1 MSDIQLDSTI
11 NFSRCARNKAIL
23 SIYPGAGGKDAE
35 DWALMLLRMYQK
47 YSEKKKWNFIVL
59 DKKED
64 EYGGIKNATVEITG
78 ENTYGILKN
87 ENGVHRLVRISPF
100 SSAHL
105 RHTSF
110 ALVEILPIIE
120 DREIPFKDEDLE
132 IETFRSSGPGG
143 QNVQKVETA
152 VRLYHKPTGIV
163 VTCQAERSQFKN
175 KEKALV
181 ILRGKLYQLA
191 QQEKAKTIEELKGK
205 KIKIEWGNQIRS
217 YILHPYKMVRN
228 EKTGKKYS
236 QVEDILN
243 GNLDR
248 ILNLIQ

>member
-1 MSDIQLDSTI
+1 MIGNLDSVMSI
-11 NFSRCARNKAIL
+11 NTNKAIL

-47 YSEKKKWNFIVL
+47 YAEKKKWKFAVL

-78 ENTYGILKN
+78 ENAYEILKN

-100 SSAHL
+100 SSQHL

-110 ALVEILPIIE
+110 ALVEVLPVIE
-120 DREIPFKDEDLE
+120 AREIRIKDEDLE

-152 VRLYHKPTGIV
+152 VRIKHKPTEIIV
-163 VTCQAERSQFKN
+163 SCQSERSQFQN
-175 KEKALV
+175 KEKALE
-181 ILRGKLYQLA
+181 ILRGKLYQLS
-191 QQEKAKTIEELKGK
+191 QQEKAQTIEELKGK

-217 YILHPYKMVRN
+217 YVLHPYKLVRD
-228 EKTGKKYS
+228 ERTGKKWPNI
-236 QVEDILN
+236 VEEVLE
-243 GNLDR
+243 GNLDL
-248 ILNLIQ
+248 ILK

>member
-1 MSDIQLDSTI
+1 MSNIQLGLITNI
-11 NFSRCARNKAIL
+11 LNNKLIL
-23 SIYPGAGGKDAE
+23 SIYPGAGGKEAE

-47 YSEKKKWNFIVL
+47 YSEKKKWKFAIL

-78 ENTYGILKN
+78 ENVYEILKN

-110 ALVEILPIIE
+110 ALVEALPIIE
-120 DREIPFKDEDLE
+120 AREIPIEDEDLE
-132 IETFRSSGPGG
+132 IKTFRSSGPGG

-152 VRLYHKPTGIV
+152 VRIKHKPTEIIAS
-163 VTCQAERSQFKN
+163 CQSERSQSQN
-175 KEKALV
+175 KEKALGV
-181 ILRGKLYQLA
+181 LRGKLYQLS
-191 QQEKAKTIEELKGK
+191 QQEKAQTIGELKGK

-217 YILHPYKMVRN
+217 YVLHPYKMVRN
-228 EKTGKKYS
+228 EKTGKKWS
-236 QVEDILN
+236 NIVEEVLN
-243 GNLDR
+243 GDLDK
-248 ILNLIQ
+248 II

>member
-1 MSDIQLDSTI
+1 MIETFDKSI
-11 NFSRCARNKAIL
+11 NIDTNKVIL
-23 SIYPGAGGKDAE
+23 SLYAGAGGKDAE

-47 YSEKKKWNFIVL
+47 YAAKKDWKIVVL

-64 EYGGIKNATVEITG
+64 EYGGLKNTTLEISG
-78 ENTYGILKN
+78 KNVYEVLKN

-100 SSAHL
+100 SSQHL

-110 ALVEILPIIE
+110 ALVEILPSIE
-120 DREIPFKDEDLE
+120 ERDIPLRNEDLR

-143 QNVQKVETA
+143 QNVQKVESA
-152 VRLYHKPTGIV
+152 VRIYHKPTDLV
-163 VTCQAERSQFKN
+163 VACQSERSQFQN
-175 KEKALV
+175 KEKALE

-191 QQEKAKTIEELKGK
+191 EQEKARTLEELKGK
-205 KIKIEWGNQIRS
+205 KLKIEWGNQIRS

-236 QVEDILN
+236 QVEEILN
-243 GNLDR
+243 GDLDK
-248 ILNLIQ
+248 ILE